1 MAVCSGLVW
10 KKLSTIFYVVGM
22 FCSGG
27 AMGPCLEKKLFTEIR
42 SSLDEIMLKVKCFP
56 GSASR
61 NVLLLLQGALLD
73 PNTALSFTPGHSA
86 KFSSFPKPTFLH

>member
-10 KKLSTIFYVVGM
+10 KKLSTIFYVVDM
-22 FCSGG
+22 FSSGR
-27 AMGPCLEKKLFTEIR
+27 AMGPCPEKLLFSKIR
-42 SSLDEIMLKVKCFP
+42 SSLVEIMLEVKCFP

-61 NVLLLLQGALLD
+61 NVLQLLRVAHLY

-86 KFSSFPKPTFLH
+86 KSSSFPMSTFLH